1 MNDLIKNI
9 GKNKR
14 MDASV
19 SARLQLLSIDKIKFK
34 YFKILEII
42 HEPSLEGFLRGC
54 MRYNSSL
61 HHEIML
67 RQRQACNYA
76 GLFKERAAQ

>member
-14 MDASV
+14 MNASV
-19 SARLQLLSIDKIKFK
+19 SARLQLISIDKIKFK
-34 YFKILEII
+34 YFKVLEII
-42 HEPSLEGFLRGC
+42 QEPSLEGFLRGS

-61 HHEIML
+61 HLEIML
-67 RQRQACNYA
+67 RQRQTCNYA
-76 GLFKERAAQ
+76 WLFMERAAQ